1 MQANAD
7 ALEQQR
13 NERVKL
19 REAQDAAEEEERKRK
34 MKNGGHQVSSGLR
47 LQAAERR
54 WGS

>member
-7 ALEQQR
+7 LLEQQR
-13 NERVKL
+13 IERVKL

-34 MKNGGHQVSSGLR
+34 MQNGGKHVSGGMR